1 MRRRHFLALAATA
14 ALAPGFVAR
23 AEQARKIWRIG
34 QTILGTDPTA
44 PIATALERHLAQLG
58 YEQGKN
64 ITLTNRLVTP
74 TPQAAEDAV
83 RSLVP
88 DVDLLVVWSTIG
100 AVAAKKLASTIP
112 VVFLSVGAPVDVGL
126 VQSLAHPGGNM
137 TGVTFEAASETYA
150 KRLQF
155 LKEIIPSL
163 KRVAVLR
170 AQGDVNGTFALASM
184 EKSAAEFGIALIPVD
199 VETSEEI
206 EAAFARMRE
215 AQAEALIVVA
225 GALAYDRSREIAELA
240 LRYRLPSCHGFKETV
255 ADGGL
260 ISLGPDV
267 IMMAAQAA
275 SYIDKIMHGAS
286 PADLPVEQP
295 TRYEVYV
302 NLKTAKAL
310 GLTMPQTMLAIAD
323 EVIE

>member
-1 MRRRHFLALAATA
+1 MRRRQFLALAATA
-14 ALAPGFVAR
+14 ALAPGVAAR
-23 AEQARKIWRIG
+23 AEQTVKIRRIG
-34 QTILGTDPTA
+34 QVTLGTDPTA
-44 PIATALERHLAQLG
+44 PIATALERQLAELG
-58 YEQGKN
+58 YEQGKS
-64 ITLTNRLVTP
+64 ITLTTRLVVP
-74 TPQAAEDAV
+74 TPQAVEDAV

-88 DVDLLVVWSTIG
+88 NVDLLVVWSTIG
-100 AVAAKKLASTIP
+100 AVAAKKLVTGIP
-112 VVFLSVGAPVDVGL
+112 VVFLSVGAPVGIGL

-163 KRVAVLR
+163 RRVAVLR
-170 AQGDVNGTFALASM
+170 AHGDVNGSFALASM
-184 EKSAAEFGIALIPVD
+184 ENPAAEFGITLIPVD
-199 VETSEEI
+199 VEASEGMQ
-206 EAAFARMRE
+206 AAFARIKE

-225 GALAYDRSREIAELA
+225 GGLTYDRSKEIAGLT

-255 ADGGL
+255 VDGGL

-275 SYIDKIMHGAS
+275 SQIYKIMHGAS

-310 GLTMPQTMLAIAD
+310 GLTMPQTLLAIAD

>member
-1 MRRRHFLALAATA
+1 MRRRQFLALAATA
-14 ALAPGFVAR
+14 ALAPDLAAR
-23 AEQARKIWRIG
+23 AEQTSKMWRIG

-44 PIATALERHLAQLG
+44 PIATALERQLAQLG

-64 ITLTNRLVTP
+64 ITLTNRLLTP
-74 TPQAAEDAV
+74 TPRAMEDAIQ
-83 RSLVP
+83 SLVP
-88 DVDLLVVWSTIG
+88 NVDLLVVWGTIG

-112 VVFLSVGAPVDVGL
+112 VVFVAVGAPVDIGL

-155 LKEIIPSL
+155 LEEVIPSL

-170 AQGDVNGTFALASM
+170 AHGDVNGTFALTSM
-184 EKSAAEFGIALIPVD
+184 EKPAAQSGISLIPID
-199 VETSEEI
+199 VERSDEM
-206 EAAFARMRE
+206 EAAFARMKE

-225 GALAYDRSREIAELA
+225 GALTYDKSKEIAELA

-275 SYIDKIMHGAS
+275 SYIDKIVRGAS
-286 PADLPVEQP
+286 PADLPVEEP

-302 NLKTAKAL
+302 NLKTARAL
-310 GLTMPQTMLAIAD
+310 GLTIPQTLLAIAD
-323 EVIE
+323 DVIE

>member
-1 MRRRHFLALAATA
+1 MRRRRFLALAATA
-14 ALAPGFVAR
+14 ALAPGFAAQ
-23 AEQARKIWRIG
+23 AEQMGKIWRIG
-34 QTILGTDPTA
+34 QMSLGTDPTA
-44 PIATALERHLAQLG
+44 PIATALERQLAELG
-58 YEQGKN
+58 YEQGKTM
-64 ITLTNRLVTP
+64 TLISRLVVP

-83 RSLVP
+83 RTLASN
-88 DVDLLVVWSTIG
+88 VDLLVVWSTIG

-112 VVFLSVGAPVDVGL
+112 VVFLSVGAPVDIGL

-155 LKEIIPSL
+155 LMDIVPQL
-163 KRVAVLR
+163 RRVAVLR
-170 AQGDVNGTFALASM
+170 AHGDVNGNFALTSM
-184 EKSAAEFGIALIPVD
+184 EKPAAEFGITLIPVD
-199 VETSEEI
+199 VEAAEQMD
-206 EAAFARMRE
+206 AAFARMKQAE
-215 AQAEALIVVA
+215 AQALVVVA
-225 GALAYDRSREIAELA
+225 GGLTYDRSKEIAALA

-260 ISLGPDV
+260 VSLGPDV

-275 SYIDKIMHGAS
+275 SYVDKIIHGAS
-286 PADLPVEQP
+286 PADLPIQQP
-295 TRYEVYV
+295 TRYEVYL

-310 GLTMPQTMLAIAD
+310 GLAMPETMLAIAD

>member
-1 MRRRHFLALAATA
+1 MRRRQFLALAATA
-14 ALAPGFVAR
+14 ALAPGFAAR
-23 AEQARKIWRIG
+23 AEQMSKMWRIG
-34 QTILGTDPTA
+34 QVTLGTDPTA
-44 PIATALERHLAQLG
+44 PIATALERHLVQLG
-58 YEQGKN
+58 YEQDKN
-64 ITLTNRLVTP
+64 IKLTSRLVVP
-74 TPQAAEDAV
+74 TPQAVEDAV

-88 DVDLLVVWSTIG
+88 DVDLLVVWSTIA

-112 VVFLSVGAPVDVGL
+112 VVFLSVGAPVDIGL

-155 LKEIIPSL
+155 LEEVIPSL

-170 AQGDVNGTFALASM
+170 AHGDVNGTFALTSM
-184 EKSAAEFGIALIPVD
+184 EKPAAQSGISLIPID
-199 VETSEEI
+199 VERSEEM
-206 EAAFARMRE
+206 EAAFARMKE

-225 GALAYDRSREIAELA
+225 GALTYDKSKEIAELA

-275 SYIDKIMHGAS
+275 SYIDKIVHGAS

-310 GLTMPQTMLAIAD
+310 GLTMPQTLLAIAD
-323 EVIE
+323 DVIE

>member
-1 MRRRHFLALAATA
+1 
-14 ALAPGFVAR
+14 V
-23 AEQARKIWRIG
+23 
-34 QTILGTDPTA
+34 
-44 PIATALERHLAQLG
+44 
-58 YEQGKN
+58 
-64 ITLTNRLVTP
+64 
-74 TPQAAEDAV
+74 EDAIG
-83 RSLVP
+83 SLLP
-88 DVDLLVVWSTIG
+88 NIDLLVVWGTVG
-100 AVAAKKLASTIP
+100 AVVAKKLASTIP
-112 VVFLSVGAPVDVGL
+112 VVFLSVGAPVDIGL

-137 TGVTFEAASETYA
+137 TGVTFEAATETYA

-170 AQGDVNGTFALASM
+170 AHGDVNGTFALASM
-184 EKSAAEFGIALIPVD
+184 EKPAAEFGVSLIPVD
-199 VETSEEI
+199 VETSKGM
-206 EAAFARMRE
+206 EAAFAQMRE

-225 GALAYDRSREIAELA
+225 GALTYDKSKEIAELA

-267 IMMAAQAA
+267 VMMASQAA
-275 SYIDKIMHGAS
+275 IYIDKIIHGAS

-310 GLTMPQTMLAIAD
+310 GLTMPETMLAIAD

>member
-1 MRRRHFLALAATA
+1 MRRRRFLTLAATA
-14 ALAPGFVAR
+14 ALVPGFAAR
-23 AEQARKIWRIG
+23 AEQAGKIWRIG
-34 QTILGTDPTA
+34 QVALGTDPTA

-58 YEQGKN
+58 YEQGKT
-64 ITLTNRLVTP
+64 ITLNSRLVIP
-74 TPQAAEDAV
+74 TPPAVEDAI
-83 RSLVP
+83 RSLLP
-88 DVDLLVVWSTIG
+88 NIDLLVVWSTIG
-100 AVAAKKLASTIP
+100 AVAAKRLASNIP
-112 VVFLSVGAPVDVGL
+112 VVFLSVGAPVDIGL

-170 AQGDVNGTFALASM
+170 AHGDVNGTFALASM
-184 EKSAAEFGIALIPVD
+184 EKPAAEFGVSLIPVD
-199 VETSEEI
+199 VETSEGM
-206 EAAFARMRE
+206 EAAFARMRD
-215 AQAEALIVVA
+215 AQAGALIVVA
-225 GALAYDRSREIAELA
+225 GALTYDNSKEIAALA

-255 ADGGL
+255 AGGGL

-275 SYIDKIMHGAS
+275 IYIDKIIHGAS

-302 NLKTAKAL
+302 NLKTAEAL
-310 GLTMPQTMLAIAD
+310 GLTMPETVLAIAD

>member
-1 MRRRHFLALAATA
+1 MRRRRFLALAATA
-14 ALAPGFVAR
+14 ALAPGFAAR
-23 AEQARKIWRIG
+23 AEPATKIWRIG
-34 QTILGTDPTA
+34 QVTLGTDPAA
-44 PIATALERHLAQLG
+44 PIATALEQQLAELG

-64 ITLTNRLVTP
+64 ITLTSRLVVP
-74 TPQAAEDAV
+74 TPQAVEDAV

-88 DVDLLVVWSTIG
+88 NVDLLVVWSTIG
-100 AVAAKKLASTIP
+100 AVAAKKLAFAIP
-112 VVFLSVGAPVDVGL
+112 VVLLSVGAPVDIGL
-126 VQSLAHPGGNM
+126 VQSLAHPGGKM

-155 LKEIIPSL
+155 LKEIVPSL

-170 AQGDVNGTFALASM
+170 AHGDVNGTFALASM
-184 EKSAAEFGIALIPVD
+184 EKPAAEFGIALIPVD
-199 VETSEEI
+199 VDTSEQM
-206 EAAFARMRE
+206 EAAFARMKQ
-215 AQAEALIVVA
+215 AQAEGLIVVA
-225 GALAYDRSREIAELA
+225 GGLTYDRSKEIAELT

-255 ADGGL
+255 AEGGL

-275 SYIDKIMHGAS
+275 SYVDKIIHGAS
-286 PADLPVEQP
+286 PADLPIQQP

-310 GLTMPQTMLAIAD
+310 GLTVPQTLLAIAD

>member
-14 ALAPGFVAR
+14 ALAPGFAAR
-23 AEQARKIWRIG
+23 SEPAAKMWRIG
-34 QTILGTDPTA
+34 QVTLGTDPTA
-44 PIATALERHLAQLG
+44 PIATALERHLAQIG
-58 YEQGKN
+58 YEPGKT
-64 ITLTNRLVTP
+64 ITLTSRLVIP
-74 TPQAAEDAV
+74 SPPAVEDAI
-83 RSLVP
+83 RSLLP
-88 DVDLLVVWSTIG
+88 NIDLLVVWSTIG
-100 AVAAKKLASTIP
+100 AVAAKRLASNIP
-112 VVFLSVGAPVDVGL
+112 VVFLSVGAPVDIGL

-170 AQGDVNGTFALASM
+170 AHGDVNGTFALASM
-184 EKSAAEFGIALIPVD
+184 EQPAAEFGVTLVPFD
-199 VETSEEI
+199 VETSEGM
-206 EAAFARMRE
+206 EAAFARMRD

-225 GALAYDRSREIAELA
+225 GALAYDKSKEIAALA

-255 ADGGL
+255 AEGGL

-267 IMMAAQAA
+267 IMMAGQAA
-275 SYIDKIMHGAS
+275 IYIDKIIHGAR

-302 NLKTAKAL
+302 NLQTAKAL
-310 GLTMPQTMLAIAD
+310 DLTMPETVLAIAD
-323 EVIE
+323 QVIE

>member
-14 ALAPGFVAR
+14 AFAPGFAAR
-23 AEQARKIWRIG
+23 AEQAGKIWRIG

-44 PIATALERHLAQLG
+44 PIATALERHLAELG
-58 YEQGKN
+58 YEPGKN
-64 ITLTNRLVTP
+64 ILLTSRLVTP
-74 TPQAAEDAV
+74 TPLVVEDAV

-88 DVDLLVVWSTIG
+88 IVDLLVVWSTIG
-100 AVAAKKLASTIP
+100 AVAAKKLASAIP
-112 VVFLSVGAPVDVGL
+112 VVFLAVGAPVDIGL
-126 VQSLAHPGGNM
+126 VESLAHPGGNM
-137 TGVTFEAASETYA
+137 TGVTFEAATETYA

-155 LKEIIPSL
+155 LKEILPSL

-170 AQGDVNGTFALASM
+170 ARGDVNGTFALTSM
-184 EKSAAEFGIALIPVD
+184 EKPAADFGISLIPVD
-199 VETSEEI
+199 VETSEGM
-206 EAAFARMRE
+206 EAGFARMRE
-215 AQAEALIVVA
+215 ARAEALIVVA
-225 GALAYDRSREIAELA
+225 GALTFDKSKEIAELA

-267 IMMAAQAA
+267 IMMAGQAA
-275 SYIDKIMHGAS
+275 SYIDKIVHGAR

-310 GLTMPQTMLAIAD
+310 GLAMPQTLLAIAD
-323 EVIE
+323 DVIE

>member
-1 MRRRHFLALAATA
+1 MRRRQFLALAATA
-14 ALAPGFVAR
+14 ALAPGFAAR
-23 AEQARKIWRIG
+23 AESTAKIWRIG
-34 QTILGTDPTA
+34 QVTLGTDPTA

-58 YEQGKN
+58 YEQGKT
-64 ITLTNRLVTP
+64 ITLTSRLVVP

-88 DVDLLVVWSTIG
+88 KVDLLVVWSTIG
-100 AVAAKKLASTIP
+100 AVAAKKLASAIP
-112 VVFLSVGAPVDVGL
+112 VVFLSVGAPVDIGL

-137 TGVTFEAASETYA
+137 TGVTFEAATETYA

-155 LKEIIPSL
+155 LKEIVPSL

-170 AQGDVNGTFALASM
+170 AHGDVNGDFALTSM
-184 EKSAAEFGIALIPVD
+184 EKPASEFGITLIPID
-199 VETSEEI
+199 IDTSEQM
-206 EAAFARMRE
+206 EAAFARMKQAR
-215 AQAEALIVVA
+215 AEALIVVA
-225 GALAYDRSREIAELA
+225 GGLTYDRSKEIAEFA

-267 IMMAAQAA
+267 VMMAAQAA
-275 SYIDKIMHGAS
+275 SYVDKIVHGAR

-295 TRYEVYV
+295 THYEVYV

-310 GLTMPQTMLAIAD
+310 GLTMPQTLLAVAD

>member
-1 MRRRHFLALAATA
+1 MRRRHFLAFATTA
-14 ALAPGFVAR
+14 ALAPMLSAR
-23 AEQARKIWRIG
+23 AEQMRKIWRIG
-34 QTILGTDPTA
+34 QMSLGTDPTA
-44 PIATALERHLAQLG
+44 PIATALERQLGQLG
-58 YEQGKN
+58 YEQGRTM
-64 ITLTNRLVTP
+64 TLISRLVVP
-74 TPQAAEDAV
+74 TPQAAEDTI
-83 RSLVP
+83 RSLAP
-88 DVDLLVVWSTIG
+88 NVDLLVVWSTIG
-100 AVAAKKLASTIP
+100 AVAAKKLVSSIP
-112 VVFLSVGAPVDVGL
+112 VVFLSVGAPVDIGL

-155 LKEIIPSL
+155 LKEIIPQL

-170 AQGDVNGTFALASM
+170 AHGDVNGSFALASM
-184 EKSAAEFGIALIPVD
+184 EKPAAEFGITLIPVD
-199 VETSEEI
+199 VETSEDM

-225 GALAYDRSREIAELA
+225 GGLTYDRSKEIAGLT

-275 SYIDKIMHGAS
+275 SLVDKIIHGAK

>member
-1 MRRRHFLALAATA
+1 MRRRQFLALAATA
-14 ALAPGFVAR
+14 ALAPGLAAR
-23 AEQARKIWRIG
+23 ADQTSKMWRIG
-34 QTILGTDPTA
+34 QVTLGTDPTA
-44 PIATALERHLAQLG
+44 PIATALERHLVQLG
-58 YEQGKN
+58 YEQDKN
-64 ITLTNRLVTP
+64 IKLTSRLVVP
-74 TPQAAEDAV
+74 TPQAVEDAV

-88 DVDLLVVWSTIG
+88 DVDLLVVWSTIA

-112 VVFLSVGAPVDVGL
+112 VVFLSVGAPVDIGL

-155 LKEIIPSL
+155 LEEVIPSL

-170 AQGDVNGTFALASM
+170 AHGDVNGTFALTSM
-184 EKSAAEFGIALIPVD
+184 EKPAAQSGISLIPID
-199 VETSEEI
+199 VERSEEM
-206 EAAFARMRE
+206 EAAFARMKE

-225 GALAYDRSREIAELA
+225 GALTYDKSKEIAELA

-275 SYIDKIMHGAS
+275 SYIDKIVHGAS

-310 GLTMPQTMLAIAD
+310 GLTMPQTLLAIAD
-323 EVIE
+323 DVIE

>member
-1 MRRRHFLALAATA
+1 MRRRRFLALAATA
-14 ALAPGFVAR
+14 ALAPGFAAR
-23 AEQARKIWRIG
+23 AEPATKIWRIG
-34 QTILGTDPTA
+34 QVTLGTDPAA
-44 PIATALERHLAQLG
+44 PIATALEQQLAELG

-64 ITLTNRLVTP
+64 ITLTSRLVVP
-74 TPQAAEDAV
+74 TPQAVEDAV

-88 DVDLLVVWSTIG
+88 NVDLLVVWSTIG
-100 AVAAKKLASTIP
+100 AVAAKKLAFAIP
-112 VVFLSVGAPVDVGL
+112 VVFLSVGAPVDIGL

-155 LKEIIPSL
+155 LKEIVPSL

-170 AQGDVNGTFALASM
+170 AYGDVNGTFALASM
-184 EKSAAEFGIALIPVD
+184 EKPAAEFGITLIPVD
-199 VETSEEI
+199 VDTSEQM
-206 EAAFARMRE
+206 EAAFARMKQ
-215 AQAEALIVVA
+215 AQAEGLIVVA
-225 GALAYDRSREIAELA
+225 GGLTYDRSKEIAELT

-255 ADGGL
+255 AEGGL

-275 SYIDKIMHGAS
+275 SYVDKIIHGAS
-286 PADLPVEQP
+286 PADLPIQQP

-310 GLTMPQTMLAIAD
+310 GLTVPQTLLAIAD

>member
-1 MRRRHFLALAATA
+1 
-14 ALAPGFVAR
+14 VR
-23 AEQARKIWRIG
+23 AEPAAKVWRIG
-34 QTILGTDPTA
+34 QVTLGTDPAA
-44 PIATALERHLAQLG
+44 PIATALERQLAELG
-58 YEQGKN
+58 YEQGKT
-64 ITLTNRLVTP
+64 IMLTSRLVVP
-74 TPQAAEDAV
+74 TPQAVEDAV

-100 AVAAKKLASTIP
+100 AVAAKRLVTGIP
-112 VVFLSVGAPVDVGL
+112 VVFLSVGAPVDIGL

-137 TGVTFEAASETYA
+137 TGVTFEAARETYA

-155 LKEIIPSL
+155 LTEINPQF

-170 AQGDVNGTFALASM
+170 AHGDVNGDFALTSM
-184 EKSAAEFGIALIPVD
+184 EKPAAEFGITLIPVD
-199 VETSEEI
+199 IETSEQM
-206 EAAFARMRE
+206 EAAFARMIQ

-225 GALAYDRSREIAELA
+225 GGLTYDRSKEIAALA

-255 ADGGL
+255 EQGGL
-260 ISLGPDV
+260 VSLGPDV

-275 SYIDKIMHGAS
+275 SYVDKIIHGAK

-310 GLTMPQTMLAIAD
+310 GLTMPQTLLAVAD

>member
-14 ALAPGFVAR
+14 ALARGFAAR
-23 AEQARKIWRIG
+23 AEPTAKMWRIG
-34 QTILGTDPTA
+34 QVTLGSDPTA

-58 YEQGKN
+58 YEQGKT
-64 ITLTNRLVTP
+64 IALTSRLVIP
-74 TPQAAEDAV
+74 TPAAVEDAIG
-83 RSLVP
+83 SLLP
-88 DVDLLVVWSTIG
+88 NIDLLVVWGTVG
-100 AVAAKKLASTIP
+100 AVVAKKLASTIP
-112 VVFLSVGAPVDVGL
+112 VVFLSVGAPVDIGL

-137 TGVTFEAASETYA
+137 TGVTFEAATETYA

-170 AQGDVNGTFALASM
+170 AHGDVNGTFALASM
-184 EKSAAEFGIALIPVD
+184 EKPAAEFGVSLIPVD
-199 VETSEEI
+199 VETSKGM
-206 EAAFARMRE
+206 EAAFAQMRE

-225 GALAYDRSREIAELA
+225 GALTYDKSKEIAELA

-267 IMMAAQAA
+267 VMMASQAA
-275 SYIDKIMHGAS
+275 IYIDKIIHGAS

-310 GLTMPQTMLAIAD
+310 GLTMPETMLAIAD

>member
-1 MRRRHFLALAATA
+1 MRRRRFLALAATA
-14 ALAPGFVAR
+14 ALAPGFAAR
-23 AEQARKIWRIG
+23 AEQMGKIWRIG
-34 QTILGTDPTA
+34 QMSLGTDPTA
-44 PIATALERHLAQLG
+44 PIATALERQLAELG
-58 YEQGKN
+58 YEQGKTMN
-64 ITLTNRLVTP
+64 LISRLVVP
-74 TPQAAEDAV
+74 TPQAAEDAI
-83 RSLVP
+83 RALAP
-88 DVDLLVVWSTIG
+88 NVDLLVVWSTIG
-100 AVAAKKLASTIP
+100 AVAAKKLVTGIP
-112 VVFLSVGAPVDVGL
+112 VVFLSVGAPVDIGL

-155 LKEIIPSL
+155 LMEIIPQL
-163 KRVAVLR
+163 RRVAVLR
-170 AQGDVNGTFALASM
+170 AHGDVNGTFALTSM
-184 EKSAAEFGIALIPVD
+184 EKPAAEFGITLIPVD
-199 VETSEEI
+199 VETSEQM
-206 EAAFARMRE
+206 EAAFARMKQAE
-215 AQAEALIVVA
+215 AEALIVVA
-225 GALAYDRSREIAELA
+225 GGLTYDRSKEIAELA

-275 SYIDKIMHGAS
+275 SYIDKIIHGAS
-286 PADLPVEQP
+286 PADLPIQQP
-295 TRYEVYV
+295 TRYEVYL

>member
-1 MRRRHFLALAATA
+1 MKRRRFLALVATA
-14 ALAPGFVAR
+14 AFVPAFAVR
-23 AEQARKIWRIG
+23 AEQSAKLWRIG
-34 QTILGTDPTA
+34 QVTLGTDPTA
-44 PIATALERHLAQLG
+44 PIATALERDLAQLG
-58 YEQGKN
+58 YQPGKT
-64 ITLTNRLVTP
+64 ITLTTRLVTP
-74 TPQAAEDAV
+74 TPQAAEQAV
-83 RSLVP
+83 RSLAP

-100 AVAAKKLASTIP
+100 AVVAKKFASNIP
-112 VVFLSVGAPVDVGL
+112 VVFLAVGAPVDIGL

-170 AQGDVNGTFALASM
+170 AHGDVNGSFALQSM
-184 EKSAAEFGIALIPVD
+184 EQPAAEFAVTLIPIDVD
-199 VETSEEI
+199 TSEGM

-225 GALAYDRSREIAELA
+225 GGLTYDRSKEIAELA

-275 SYIDKIMHGAS
+275 SYVDKIVHGAS

-310 GLTMPQTMLAIAD
+310 DLTIPETVLAIAD
-323 EVIE
+323 QVIE

>member
-1 MRRRHFLALAATA
+1 MRRRRFLTLAATA
-14 ALAPGFVAR
+14 AFVPGFAAR
-23 AEQARKIWRIG
+23 AEQAGMTWRIG
-34 QTILGTDPTA
+34 QVTLGSDPTA
-44 PIATALERHLAQLG
+44 PIATALEKSLAQLG
-58 YEQGKN
+58 YEQGKT
-64 ITLTNRLVTP
+64 IKLTSRLVTP

-83 RSLVP
+83 RSLAP

-100 AVAAKKLASTIP
+100 AVAAKKLVSRIP
-112 VVFLSVGAPVDVGL
+112 VVFLSVGAPVDIGL

-137 TGVTFEAASETYA
+137 TGVTFEAATETYA

-155 LKEIIPSL
+155 LKEIVPSL
-163 KRVAVLR
+163 SRVAVLR
-170 AQGDVNGTFALASM
+170 AHGDINGNFALASM
-184 EKSAAEFGIALIPVD
+184 EKSAAEFGVSLIPID
-199 VETSEEI
+199 VETSEQM

-215 AQAEALIVVA
+215 AKAEALIVVA
-225 GALAYDRSREIAELA
+225 GGLTYDKSKEIAALA

-275 SYIDKIMHGAS
+275 SYVDKIIHGAR

-302 NLKTAKAL
+302 NLQTAKAL
-310 GLTMPQTMLAIAD
+310 GLTLPETVLAIAD
-323 EVIE
+323 QVIE